1 MRTLLATGAVLVAFG
16 ASAAPAMAGACASAD
31 ASASAVT
38 PQRLANATVCLLNQE
53 RAKHHLPKL
62 RTNRRLALAATRHA
76 KDMAAR
82 HYFSHD
88 TLGGGDF
95 ADRIQRTGY
104 SSGNASLGENLAWG
118 SGNLGSPRQIV
129 EAWMASPGHRRNI
142 LFRRFREVGI
152 GVAMGD
158 PGAGQTGA
166 TYASEFGSGGKR

>member
-1 MRTLLATGAVLVAFG
+1 MRTLLATSAVLLAFG
-16 ASAAPAMAGACASAD
+16 ASAAPAMAGACPSAD
-31 ASASAVT
+31 ASGASVS
-38 PQRLANATVCLLNQE
+38 PKRLADATVCLLNQE
-53 RAKHHLPKL
+53 RAKHNLPKL
-62 RTNRRLALAATRHA
+62 RANRRLALAATRHA

-95 ADRIQRTGY
+95 ADRILRTGY
-104 SSGNASLGENLAWG
+104 TSGNASLGENIAWG
-118 SGNLGSPRQIV
+118 SGDLGSPRQIV
-129 EAWMASPGHRRNI
+129 ASWMASPGHRRNI

-166 TYASEFGSGGKR
+166 TYASEFGSGGRR